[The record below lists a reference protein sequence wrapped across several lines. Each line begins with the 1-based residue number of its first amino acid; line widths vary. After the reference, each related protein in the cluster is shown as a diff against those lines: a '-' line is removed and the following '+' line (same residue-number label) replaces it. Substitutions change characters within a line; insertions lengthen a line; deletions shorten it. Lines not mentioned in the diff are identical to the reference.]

1 MPREGRLHGL
11 MVLDST
17 RHSGYDHSG
26 IRGKVFLQGSD
37 WAFARWT
44 GAPDST
50 ARLQVLTQD
59 RMEVNVSGTRVYLLL
74 LTLAVAIGLVAVLY
88 ADLPEPSAMAFPDSL
103 NWKTDRGPN
112 QVLVA
117 DLDLD
122 DELDLITV
130 NTLGGSLSVLLG
142 RGDGTFGESQ
152 NHATGRTP
160 YAAAVGRFTDDAYPD
175 LVTTEIATSSLA
187 IFVNDGHGSFG
198 EATRMEIAQGPVALA
213 VGRLDGDD
221 FDDLVTVAI
230 TPGELWVYRSRG
242 DGTFDPGVAYRSQ
255 ATMPRSV
262 IIADLDGD
270 GSNDLASAN
279 DGSANV
285 AVFLNRGD
293 GTFADARL
301 YPVQAGP
308 QSIHAADLD
317 GDGALDLATANDES
331 STVSVLKNRGDGT
344 FEPAGDHPVQHP
356 MRVSSGDIDGDGR
369 IDLIVAERASNSV
382 AVLLNRGDG
391 RFQPPFRFPV
401 SGKQVTSLTTGDF
414 NRDGREDIVTSNMA
428 SDDVSVLLKG
438 VPVPRIEKFTPAAN
452 AKVNLT
458 AEGIREEL
466 VGRFNTELD
475 PASLTGD
482 SVVVYGSQSGYH
494 RSALTYDA
502 TERSVTLRP
511 NREGEEGSAP
521 LGHVVPFR
529 PGETVTVD
537 FTHQIRSREGIPMR
551 SPVSYSFTVQPQAGT
566 GEFIEA
572 GRINCVK
579 IPGTLKAADMDNDGN
594 VDVIALCREVDGI
607 RVHFN
612 AGNAT
617 FRHED
622 SVFLPTGGYGP
633 WDLVPGDFNR
643 DNLIDIAV
651 VNTFSSDLTIFYNL
665 GDRSFGPPV
674 NIASGAGPMSLVSED
689 LDGDGYLDVV
699 TVTKG
704 FPEALIFI
712 NDQKGYFHKPVSY
725 SVAPSPY
732 DVSAKDLDGD
742 GSPDLVMT
750 NLESDRGTIL
760 MNNGD
765 GTFRKAEE
773 FPLLLAKALVEEP
786 VDIDNDG
793 EADIV
798 TVNTASDDISIFLNT
813 SNGGADQFTQQDNV
827 AVGLTPTDKV
837 FGDFNNDGYI
847 DMAITLD
854 GGSVVLLENNG
865 DGSFKKRDN
874 IAVGKNPTSPVSADF
889 NNDGTLDLIVAN
901 QYSFD
906 LSVLLNRPQAAEALA
921 ENGEGGAAGRK

>member
-1 MPREGRLHGL
+1 M
-11 MVLDST
+11 S
-17 RHSGYDHSG
+17 
-26 IRGKVFLQGSD
+26 K
-37 WAFARWT
+37 AR
-44 GAPDST
+44 AS
-50 ARLQVLTQD
+50 LLVLT
-59 RMEVNVSGTRVYLLL
+59 V
-74 LTLAVAIGLVAVLY
+74 AVTIGLVAVLY
-88 ADLPEPSAMAFPDSL
+88 ADLPDPATIAFPDAINL
-103 NWKTDRGPN
+103 KTDRGPN
-112 QVLVA
+112 QVLVS

-122 DELDLITV
+122 NELDLITV

-142 RGDGTFGESQ
+142 RGDGTFDKFEKHG
-152 NHATGRTP
+152 TGRTP

-175 LVTTEIATSSLA
+175 LVTTEIASSSLA
-187 IFVNDGHGSFG
+187 IFVNDGKGSFG
-198 EATRMEIAQGPVALA
+198 EPTRMDIAPGPVSLA
-213 VGRLDGDD
+213 VGRLDGDG
-221 FDDLVTVAI
+221 FDDLVTVNI
-230 TPGELWVYRSRG
+230 SPGELWVYRSRG
-242 DGTFDPGVAYRSQ
+242 DGTFAPGVALQ
-255 ATMPRSV
+255 PQGKMPRSV
-262 IIADLDGD
+262 AIADLDGD
-270 GSNDLASAN
+270 GANDLASAN

-285 AVFLNRGD
+285 SVFLNRGD
-293 GTFADARL
+293 GTFAAARL
-301 YPVQAGP
+301 YAVQPGP

-331 STVSVLKNRGDGT
+331 STVSVLKNRGDGS
-344 FEPAGDHPVQHP
+344 FVAAGDHPVQRP
-356 MRVSSGDIDGDGR
+356 MRVSSGDIDGDGKT
-369 IDLIVAERASNSV
+369 DLVVAERGSNSI
-382 AVLLNRGDG
+382 AVLLNRGGGD
-391 RFQPPFRFPV
+391 FQPPFRFPV
-401 SGKQVTSLTTGDF
+401 NGKQVSSLSTGDF

-428 SDDVSVLLKG
+428 SNDVSVLLKG
-438 VPVPRIEKFTPAAN
+438 VRVPRIEKFTPASN
-452 AKVNLT
+452 SKVNIT
-458 AEGIREEL
+458 EGGIHELL

-475 PASLTGD
+475 PASLTED
-482 SVVVYGSQSGYH
+482 SILVYGSQSGYH

-502 TERSVTLRP
+502 AERTVTLEPNLGGDSRP
-511 NREGEEGSAP
+511 AT

-537 FTHQIRSREGIPMR
+537 FTHQIRSSEGIPMR
-551 SPVSYSFTVQPQAGT
+551 SPMTYSFTIQPQAGT
-566 GEFIEA
+566 GQFLEA
-572 GRINCVK
+572 GRISCVK

-612 AGNAT
+612 GGNAS

-622 SVFLPTGGYGP
+622 SVFLPTEGYGP

-651 VNTFSSDLTIFYNL
+651 VNTFSSNLTIFYNR
-665 GDRSFGPPV
+665 GDRTFDPPI

-689 LDGDGYLDVV
+689 LDGDGFLDVV

-704 FPEALIFI
+704 FPEALVFI
-712 NDQKGYFHKPVSY
+712 NDRKGYFLEPVSY

-732 DVSAKDLDGD
+732 DISAKDLDGD
-742 GSPDLVMT
+742 GSSDLVMT

-786 VDIDNDG
+786 VDVNNDG
-793 EADIV
+793 DADIV

-813 SNGGADQFTQQDNV
+813 SKTKTGGPEKFTQQDNV

-837 FGDFNNDGYI
+837 FGDFNNDGFI

-865 DGSFKKRDN
+865 DGSFTKRDN
-874 IAVGKNPTSPVSADF
+874 IPVGKNPTSPVSADF
-889 NNDGTLDLIVAN
+889 NNDGTLDLVVAN

-906 LSVLLNRPQAAEALA
+906 LSVLLNRPQADVDLADADAEAGTGANA
-921 ENGEGGAAGRK
+921 EAGAGANAGRK